1 MDQALIWTNIEGGET
16 VGKTE
21 TWKWLD
27 KGSMPLLY
35 ITQVRNILLLVIVG
49 LQATML
55 QFTSSLCNRVLTKG
69 ARLPGCSPQTP
80 QNRNFKN
87 KDYVD
92 TMLSE
97 VLRDLP
103 FSRNQPL
110 KSADVPY
117 FRILK
122 NKLIK

>member
-1 MDQALIWTNIEGGET
+1 
-16 VGKTE
+16 
-21 TWKWLD
+21 
-27 KGSMPLLY
+27 MPLSH
-35 ITQVRNILLLVIVG
+35 ITQVRNLLLLVIAG
-49 LQATML
+49 PQTTML
-55 QFTSSLCNRVLTKG
+55 QFTSSLYNRGLTKG
-69 ARLPGCSPQTP
+69 ARLSGCRPQTP
-80 QNRNFKN
+80 QNRNFED

-117 FRILK
+117 IRVLK
-122 NKLIK
+122 KKLIK